1 MRYRSRKLV
10 AVGAIAALT
19 VLALA
24 LAFATGSRAASPNV
38 CNRPS
43 VATTDTDFPK
53 GLTPASCVTELV
65 APHFI
70 ASGAD
75 AISVTKF
82 TNESNGGA
90 NATHVVLKVDFP
102 SAVNVELVNGL
113 LPGDASIAGCTVS
126 SLAVSCPYGN
136 VASGTVK
143 LVVRFSAPTTMI
155 LTGSASYG
163 EGPGNPSNPPN
174 DFQVNYDTL
183 TVGAAG
189 TGGGCFDGT
198 PPPISVSNLGQS
210 TSTSVGTA
218 ADTSLP
224 CTFVDAGV
232 LPKSFSNKNGASNT
246 QISFVEFPFLSTD
259 TLGRVQ
265 FGMVKILFTPL
276 PSGVNINKLALLE
289 DTSYPLPFATS
300 GFFGTYVTVPAC
312 NRDGS
317 IPGVNGTPA
326 QFAIDSIPHA
336 NDSCIYNR
344 STLPKGGGEIDMHVL
359 GSPFDGHYQG

>member
-1 MRYRSRKLV
+1 MWDRLRKFV
-10 AVGAIAALT
+10 ALGAVAALV

-24 LAFATGSRAASPNV
+24 LAFATGGRAASPNV
-38 CNRPS
+38 CNVPS
-43 VATTDTDFPK
+43 AGAPP
-53 GLTPASCVTELV
+53 LSPASCVAEIV

-70 ASGAD
+70 APGSD

-90 NATHVVLKVDFP
+90 NATHVVLEVDFP
-102 SAVNVELVNGL
+102 APGATVESVNGMS
-113 LPGDASIAGCTVS
+113 PSAAQAGGCTVS
-126 SLAVSCPYGN
+126 STSVSCPYGN

-143 LVVRFSAPTTMI
+143 LVVRFSATTTMT

-189 TGGGCFDGT
+189 SDGGCFDGA
-198 PPPISVSNLGQS
+198 PRLVSATNLGQS
-210 TSTSVGTA
+210 TSAAVGPA
-218 ADTSLP
+218 ADTTLP

-232 LPKSFSNKNGASNT
+232 LPKTFSHKNAASNT
-246 QISFVEFPFLSTD
+246 QISFVEFPFLPAGQ
-259 TLGRVQ
+259 LGTVR
-265 FGMVKILFTPL
+265 ILFTPL

-300 GFFGTYVTVPAC
+300 GFFGTFVTVPTC
-312 NRDGS
+312 NKNGS
-317 IPGVNGTPA
+317 IPGANGTPA
-326 QFAIDSIPHA
+326 QGATDSGAHA
-336 NDSCIYNR
+336 NDSCVYSR

>member
-1 MRYRSRKLV
+1 MRHRSTKFV
-10 AVGAIAALT
+10 AFGAMAALT
-19 VLALA
+19 ALTLA
-24 LAFATGSRAASPNV
+24 LAFATGSRAASQNV
-38 CNRPS
+38 CNVPS
-43 VATTDTDFPK
+43 SGSPLS
-53 GLTPASCVTELV
+53 GASCVTELV

-70 ASGAD
+70 ATGGD

-90 NATHVVLKVDFP
+90 NATHVVVAVAFP
-102 SAVNVELVNGL
+102 SAVTVESVNGL
-113 LPGDASIAGCTVS
+113 SPAAAITGGCTVS
-126 SLAVSCPYGN
+126 STAVSCPYGN

-143 LVVRFSAPTTMI
+143 LVVRFSATATMQ
-155 LTGSASYG
+155 LTGSVSYG

-174 DFQVNYDTL
+174 DFDVNYDTL
-183 TVGAAG
+183 TVGAGG
-189 TGGGCFDGT
+189 TLGGCFDGT
-198 PPPISVSNLGQS
+198 PPTVSANNSLQT
-210 TSTSVGTA
+210 TSATVGAA
-218 ADTSLP
+218 ADTTLP

-246 QISFVEFPFLSTD
+246 QISFVEFPFLPAGQ
-259 TLGRVQ
+259 LGI
-265 FGMVKILFTPL
+265 VKILFTPL

-289 DTSYPLPFATS
+289 DTSYPDPFATS
-300 GFFGTYVTVPAC
+300 GFFGTFVTVPAC
-312 NRDGS
+312 NKDGS

-326 QFAIDSIPHA
+326 PGATDSASHA